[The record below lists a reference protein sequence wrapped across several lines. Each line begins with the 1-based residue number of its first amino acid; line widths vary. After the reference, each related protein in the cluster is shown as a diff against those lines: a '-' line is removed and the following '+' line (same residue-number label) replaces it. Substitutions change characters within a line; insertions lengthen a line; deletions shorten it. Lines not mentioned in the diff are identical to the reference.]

1 MLNNKVSLVLSSGG
15 ARGISQIGVIE
26 ELERRG
32 YSISS
37 VAGCSIGAMVGGIYA
52 SGKLPEFKDW
62 LLSLTKMEIFR
73 LMDFSFN
80 RKGFLKA
87 EKVFEKINPFISQK
101 NIEDLPI
108 HFVAV
113 ATDIYNNKEI
123 CFTKAS
129 LTKAIRASV
138 AIPVFIQARGAEDAI
153 LVDGGVMNPLP
164 INRVVR
170 SHNDVLIA
178 VNVNDLSSD
187 NILFESK
194 FKKDIAKKSIP
205 KDIGLFDIMNMSFEL
220 TISQLVNY
228 SLKENKPDLLIQIPR
243 NCAGTFE
250 FYSAEKLIEMGR
262 FAAKHYLDEFEKE
275 KDIPKIEF

>member
-123 CFTKAS
+123 CFTKES

-138 AIPVFIQARGAEDAI
+138 AIPVFIQARGAEDTI

-170 SHNDVLIA
+170 SHNDVMIA

-250 FYSAEKLIEMGR
+250 FYSAEKLIEIGR
-262 FAAKHYLDEFEKE
+262 FATKHYLDEFEKG
-275 KDIPKIEF
+275 KDISKPES

>member
-1 MLNNKVSLVLSSGG
+1 MSNKEVSLVLSSGG

-32 YSISS
+32 YFIHSI
-37 VAGCSIGAMVGGIYA
+37 AGCSIGAMVGGIYA

-62 LLSLTKMEIFR
+62 LLSLTKMEVFR

-87 EKVFEKINPFISQK
+87 EKVFEKISQFTTQK
-101 NIEDLPI
+101 NIEDIPI
-108 HFVAV
+108 SFVAV
-113 ATDIYNNKEI
+113 ATDLYNNKEI
-123 CFTKAS
+123 CFSEGS
-129 LTKAIRASV
+129 LSNAIRASV
-138 AIPVFIQARGAEDAI
+138 AIPIFIKAGSSENAI

-164 INRVVR
+164 MNRVVR
-170 SHNDVLIA
+170 SENDILMA
-178 VNVNDLSSD
+178 VNVNDLSD
-187 NILFESK
+187 NNILSKSK
-194 FKKDIAKKSIP
+194 FKKYIAKKPIP

-262 FAAKHYLDEFEKE
+262 FAAKHYLDKFETSK
-275 KDIPKIEF
+275 KQ

>member
-37 VAGCSIGAMVGGIYA
+37 IAGCSIGAMVGGIYA

-62 LLSLTKMEIFR
+62 LLNLTKMEIFR

-123 CFTKAS
+123 CFAKAS

>member
-1 MLNNKVSLVLSSGG
+1 MTNKKVSLVLSSGG

-26 ELERRG
+26 EIEQRG

-37 VAGCSIGAMVGGIYA
+37 IAGCSIGAMVGGIYA
-52 SGKLPEFKDW
+52 SGKLSEFKDW
-62 LLSLTKMEIFR
+62 LLSLTKMEVFR

-87 EKVFEKINPFISQK
+87 EKVFEKINTFISHK

-138 AIPVFIQARGAEDAI
+138 AIPVFIQARGAEDTI

-164 INRVVR
+164 INRLVR
-170 SHNDVLIA
+170 SHDDILIA
-178 VNVNDLSSD
+178 VNVNDLSDD
-187 NILFESK
+187 NILHNSK
-194 FKKDIAKKSIP
+194 FKKDIAKKSLP
-205 KDIGLFDIMNMSFEL
+205 KDVGLFDIMNMSFEL

-262 FAAKHYLDEFEKE
+262 FVAKYYLDEFEKE
-275 KDIPKIEF
+275 RDFLN

>member
-1 MLNNKVSLVLSSGG
+1 MVLSSGG

-113 ATDIYNNKEI
+113 AADIYNNKEI

-138 AIPVFIQARGAEDAI
+138 AIPVFIQARGAEDTI

-170 SHNDVLIA
+170 SHNDVMIA

-243 NCAGTFE
+243 KCAGTFE
-250 FYSAEKLIEMGR
+250 FYSAEKLIEIGR
-262 FAAKHYLDEFEKE
+262 FATKHYLDEFEKG
-275 KDIPKIEF
+275 KDISKPES

>member
-1 MLNNKVSLVLSSGG
+1 MINKEISLVLSSGG

-26 ELERRG
+26 ELEQRG

-37 VAGCSIGAMVGGIYA
+37 IAGCSIGAMVGGIYA

-62 LLSLTKMEIFR
+62 LLNLTKMEVFR

-101 NIEDLPI
+101 NIENLPI

-129 LTKAIRASV
+129 LSKAIRASV
-138 AIPVFIQARGAEDAI
+138 AIPVFIQARGAEDTI

-170 SHNDVLIA
+170 SHNDILMA
-178 VNVNDLSSD
+178 VNVNDISTE
-187 NILFESK
+187 NILFKSK
-194 FKKDIAKKSIP
+194 FKKDIERKPVP
-205 KDIGLFDIMNMSFEL
+205 KDVGLFDIMSMSFEL

-262 FAAKHYLDEFEKE
+262 FAAKHYLDEFESSK
-275 KDIPKIEF
+275 KQ

>member
-1 MLNNKVSLVLSSGG
+1 MINKKVSLVLSSGG

-26 ELERRG
+26 ELERRA

-37 VAGCSIGAMVGGIYA
+37 IAGCSIGAMVGGIYA

-62 LLSLTKMEIFR
+62 LLSLTKMEVFR

-138 AIPVFIQARGAEDAI
+138 AIPVFIQARGAGDTI

-164 INRVVR
+164 INRLVR
-170 SHNDVLIA
+170 SHDDILIA
-178 VNVNDLSSD
+178 VNVNDLSKD
-187 NILFESK
+187 NVLFKSK
-194 FKKDIAKKSIP
+194 FKKDIAQKSIP

-220 TISQLVNY
+220 TISQLVNC
-228 SLKENKPDLLIQIPR
+228 SLRENRPDLLIQIPR
-243 NCAGTFE
+243 SCAGTFE
-250 FYSAEKLIEMGR
+250 FYNAEKLIEMGR
-262 FAAKHYLDEFEKE
+262 FMAKHYLDEFEKE
-275 KDIPKIEF
+275 TGFSN